1 MIGGQEKKM
10 MMVERFS
17 LNFLLRLNNDFI
29 AKFVLLFV
37 RTKIIILTKNKM
49 LPVSGRRRPRDG
61 KLLANFTTYH
71 QVLES

>member
-1 MIGGQEKKM
+1 
-10 MMVERFS
+10 
-17 LNFLLRLNNDFI
+17 LRLNNDFI